1 MVRPGVFG
9 VVASARREVG
19 APRSG
24 GVVVVVHSAT
34 GGVADVTAGSGSPVA
49 GHTQLEGMDTGER
62 ITCSSDSV
70 SKSRRTVVLWRRR
83 PTGVQGI
90 RPTIE

>member
-1 MVRPGVFG
+1 MVRPSVFA

-34 GGVADVTAGSGSPVA
+34 GGVADVTSSSRTRVELHAS
-49 GHTQLEGMDTGER
+49 LEGMDNRTH
-62 ITCSSDSV
+62 SDA
-70 SKSRRTVVLWRRR
+70 RR
-83 PTGVQGI
+83 PKGSMPSQRESLDRRLHKVQSSV
-90 RPTIE
+90 

>member
-1 MVRPGVFG
+1 MVRPSVFA

-34 GGVADVTAGSGSPVA
+34 GGVAEVTSNSRTRVELHASLV
-49 GHTQLEGMDTGER
+49 EMDTAEW

-83 PTGVQGI
+83 SAGGQGGSSS
-90 RPTIE
+90 